1 MLRELRVRNL
11 ALLEDAH
18 VVFGPGLNVVTG
30 ATGAGKSLLLSG
42 LTLLL
47 GGRFSKEM
55 LRTGTDQAHV
65 EAIFDITDAETSRRA
80 GEILGESEG
89 AAPREIV
96 VRRRVDASGRNR
108 CEIDGRLVSVA
119 ELRDFGRLVCE
130 IHGQSEHQALLDPAE
145 QAHLLDR
152 AGKLVDERQRFAT
165 SLAAWRELRERVAA
179 LRTGERERAARIDTL
194 ESLVREVT
202 DAELRAGEQE
212 ELRRERTLLADA
224 ARHSESL
231 ALASS
236 LLEGGDSGDGGNGG
250 GGGDGDDGAID
261 RVGRAAREVE
271 ATAAL
276 SDDARAAQE
285 ALDFAQD
292 RLAEAARLLVSA
304 RDRIRS
310 DPARLEEIE
319 DRLETIGRVLRRHGP
334 AEDDALAALA
344 KADRELAD
352 LRGGEDGA
360 EGLAKRLA
368 ESERALVAAGTEL
381 NDKRRKAAKPFAAAI
396 RKSLDDLGMAGTKFV
411 VNVHDGDASQDLA
424 ARATDSGLGVVEFKA
439 SPNPGEEIRPL
450 AKIASGGELARVAL
464 AIKGELG
471 RADGAALLVF
481 DEIDADVGPR
491 LGAVIGRRLA
501 AVARGRQALVVTHLP
516 QVAAFA
522 DVHLRVTKRTSA
534 GRTTAH
540 VEPVENAARELEI
553 AEMIRGEGMGGQALD
568 QARSMLAEAD
578 RE

>member
-1 MLRELRVRNL
+1 MLRELRVRHL

-55 LRTGTDQAHV
+55 LRTGTSEAQV
-65 EAIFDITDAETSRRA
+65 EAIFDVEGGETARRVGALLGGDA
-80 GEILGESEG
+80 
-89 AAPREIV
+89 AASPREVV

-119 ELRDFGRLVCE
+119 ELREFGRVVCE
-130 IHGQSEHQALLDPAE
+130 IHGQSEHQALLEPAE

-152 AGKLVDERQRFAT
+152 AGGLVDDRLRFAERLAQWRD
-165 SLAAWRELRERVAA
+165 LAARVAA
-179 LRTGERERAARIDTL
+179 LRTGERERAARIESL
-194 ESLVREVT
+194 ESLVREVRE
-202 DAELRAGEQE
+202 AALRTGEQE

-224 ARHSESL
+224 ARHAESL
-231 ALASS
+231 AIASS
-236 LLEGGDSGDGGNGG
+236 LLDGGEAA
-250 GGGDGDDGAID
+250 DGEDGAID

-292 RLAEAARLLVSA
+292 RLAEASRLLVAA
-304 RDRIRS
+304 RERVRS

-319 DRLETIGRVLRRHGP
+319 ERLGTIGRVLRRHGP
-334 AEDDALAALA
+334 SEEDALAALA
-344 KADRELAD
+344 ASERELAD

-368 ESERALVAAGTEL
+368 ESERALVEAGTEL
-381 NDKRRKAAKPFAAAI
+381 NGKRRKAAKPFAAAI
-396 RKSLDDLGMAGTKFV
+396 RKSLDDLGMAGTRFV
-411 VNVHDGDASQDLA
+411 VEVTDGDPSQDLA
-424 ARATDSGLGVVEFKA
+424 VRATDSGLGAVEFLA

-464 AIKGELG
+464 AVKGELG
-471 RADGAALLVF
+471 RADGASLLVF

-501 AVARGRQALVVTHLP
+501 AVAKGRQALVVTHLP

-522 DVHLRVTKRTSA
+522 DVHLRVAKRTSA

-540 VEPVENAARELEI
+540 VEPVEAAARELEI
-553 AEMIRGEGMGGQALD
+553 AEMIRGEGKGGQALD
-568 QARSMLAEAD
+568 QARSMLTEAS
-578 RE
+578 RGGR

>member
-55 LRTGTDQAHV
+55 LRTGTEQAQV
-65 EAIFDITDAETSRRA
+65 EAIFDVTDAETSRRA
-80 GEILGESEG
+80 AAILGEDGS

-119 ELRDFGRLVCE
+119 ELRTFGLLVCE

-152 AGKLVDERQRFAT
+152 AGKLVEERRRFAAK
-165 SLAAWRELRERVAA
+165 LAGWRELRERVAA
-179 LRTGERERAARIDTL
+179 LRTGERERAARIDAL

-202 DAELRAGEQE
+202 QAGLRAGEQE

-224 ARHSESL
+224 ARHVESL

-236 LLEGGDSGDGGNGG
+236 LLEGGGGRDGGEGE
-250 GGGDGDDGAID
+250 DGAID

-276 SDDARAAQE
+276 SDDARGAQE

-319 DRLETIGRVLRRHGP
+319 DRLAAIGRVLRRHGP
-334 AEDDALAALA
+334 AEEDALAALA
-344 KADRELAD
+344 KAEQELAD
-352 LRGGEDGA
+352 LRGGDDGA
-360 EGLAKRLA
+360 EGLAQRLA

-381 NDKRRKAAKPFAAAI
+381 NEKRRRAAKPFAAAI

-411 VNVHDGDASQDLA
+411 VEVRDGDASQDLA
-424 ARATDSGLGVVEFKA
+424 VRATDSGLGAVEFLA

-471 RADGAALLVF
+471 RADGASLLVF

-522 DVHLRVTKRTSA
+522 DVHLRVTKRTAA

-540 VEPVENAARELEI
+540 VEPVEAAARELEI
-553 AEMIRGEGMGGQALD
+553 AEMIRGEGKGRQALD
-568 QARSMLAEAD
+568 QARSMLADAD
-578 RE
+578 KSPR